1 MLRLDVNGLTY
12 KGSRC
17 GKQVE
22 IFIPR
27 DNLNTL
33 CLPVDGS
40 FFYTY
45 ASGEFL
51 LFTPD
56 TPSSL
61 RWLLA
66 VEEIY
71 RVNGGKWQNF
81 PWFDYGKEGFE
92 AK

>member
-1 MLRLDVNGLTY
+1 M
-12 KGSRC
+12 
-17 GKQVE
+17 
-22 IFIPR
+22 
-27 DNLNTL
+27 
-33 CLPVDGS
+33 DGS

-71 RVNGGKWQNF
+71 RVNGGKWQNY
-81 PWFDYGKEGFE
+81 PWFDYGKEGFT